1 MCLLF
6 FSIATNAKVFRFCRR
21 TKHTVTEY
29 NVLWWSE
36 FYKHNPIDELV
47 RNNNAMQKFVFT

>member
-1 MCLLF
+1 
-6 FSIATNAKVFRFCRR
+6 VFRFCRR
-21 TKHTVTEY
+21 TKQTVTEY

-47 RNNNAMQKFVFT
+47 RNNNAMPKFVFA